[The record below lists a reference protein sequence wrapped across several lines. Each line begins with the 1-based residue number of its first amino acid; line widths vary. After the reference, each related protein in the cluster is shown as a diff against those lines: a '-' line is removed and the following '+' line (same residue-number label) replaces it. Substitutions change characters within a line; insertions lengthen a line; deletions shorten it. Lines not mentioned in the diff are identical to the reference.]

1 MRPIPSTP
9 PWWSG
14 WRPRGQPGAGRPAAG
29 VRPMAAYARL
39 TPVIV
44 VTGFLGSGKTTLLNH
59 MLRHPSLAD
68 AAVLVNEFG
77 AVGLDHF
84 LVEAMDANT
93 VLLESG
99 CLCCTI
105 RGDLK
110 DAIIDLN
117 SRRARGE
124 IPPYRRLI
132 VETTGLADPA
142 PILFTLSAD
151 TMLKHHYRLGS
162 VVTTVD
168 GVNGLRQLKRH
179 PESVKQATVA
189 DRIVLTKPDIAEADT
204 LARLRAKL
212 TRLNGSADQI
222 TAVNGEVDVPRVLR
236 ADVYDPR
243 TKGAEVRRWLAAE
256 AEKDAADD
264 RAEGHGHDISRHDEH
279 IHSFTLSFEGAL
291 DWTAFGIW
299 LTMLLHTHG
308 EKVLRVKGIL
318 NVAGTEAPVVVNG
331 VQHVVHPPIH
341 LAAWPTD
348 DRRSHIVF
356 IVDDPAQTPSSAARR
371 LQQHRRR
378 GGLRRASCPTRSR
391 SSAPA
396 WWAAPG
402 RSSSPARATGSRSTT
417 GRKAVRGR
425 ARAYRDQPGA
435 LEGHGLIDD
444 PAAAARAHLHR
455 PRPRR
460 CAGWRGL
467 RAGERVRARRR
478 EARGLRGDR
487 RHCRAGLGL
496 SARRPQ
502 GFPPRPSPRG
512 WA

>member
-1 MRPIPSTP
+1 
-9 PWWSG
+9 
-14 WRPRGQPGAGRPAAG
+14 
-29 VRPMAAYARL
+29 MATYTRL

-84 LVEAMDANT
+84 LVEAMDENT
-93 VLLESG
+93 VLLGSG

-110 DAIIDLN
+110 DSIIALN

-124 IPPYRRLI
+124 IPHYRRLI

-151 TMLKHHYRLGS
+151 TVLKHHYRLGS
-162 VVTTVD
+162 VITTVD

-189 DRIVLTKPDIAEADT
+189 DRIVLTKPDIADADT
-204 LARLRAKL
+204 LARLRTKL
-212 TRLNGSADQI
+212 TRLNQSAALT
-222 TAVNGEVDVPRVLR
+222 TAVNGKVDVPRLLR
-236 ADVYDPR
+236 ADVYDAR

-256 AEKDAADD
+256 AEKDAADGH
-264 RAEGHGHDISRHDEH
+264 AHGHDHRHDVSRHDEH

-318 NVAGTEAPVVVNG
+318 NVAGTDAPVIVNG

-341 LAAWPTD
+341 LAAWPGE

-356 IVDDPAQTPSSAARR
+356 IVDALAQEDIERSLAAFN
-371 LQQHRRR
+371 
-378 GGLRRASCPTRSR
+378 SI
-391 SSAPA
+391 
-396 WWAAPG
+396 AA
-402 RSSSPARATGSRSTT
+402 
-417 GRKAVRGR
+417 
-425 ARAYRDQPGA
+425 Q
-435 LEGHGLIDD
+435 
-444 PAAAARAHLHR
+444 AA
-455 PRPRR
+455 
-460 CAGWRGL
+460 
-467 RAGERVRARRR
+467 
-478 EARGLRGDR
+478 
-487 RHCRAGLGL
+487 
-496 SARRPQ
+496 
-502 GFPPRPSPRG
+502 
-512 WA
+512 

>member
-1 MRPIPSTP
+1 M
-9 PWWSG
+9 
-14 WRPRGQPGAGRPAAG
+14 
-29 VRPMAAYARL
+29 VAYARL

-59 MLRHPSLAD
+59 MLRHHSLAD

-84 LVEAMDANT
+84 LVEAMDENT

-110 DAIIDLN
+110 DSIIALN

-151 TMLKHHYRLGS
+151 TVLKHHYRLGS
-162 VVTTVD
+162 VITTVD
-168 GVNGLRQLKRH
+168 GVNGLRQLDRH

-204 LARLRAKL
+204 LARLRA
-212 TRLNGSADQI
+212 RLVRINRSAELLV
-222 TAVNGEVDVPRVLR
+222 AVNGKVDVPRVLR
-236 ADVYDPR
+236 ADVYDAR
-243 TKGAEVRRWLAAE
+243 TKGAEVRRWLADE
-256 AEKDAADD
+256 AEKDAAGD
-264 RAEGHGHDISRHDEH
+264 HGHAHDVSRHDAH

-318 NVAGTEAPVVVNG
+318 NVAGADAPVIVNG

-341 LAAWPTD
+341 LAAWPGA

-356 IVDDPAQTPSSAARR
+356 IVDDLPRDAIERSLAAFN
-371 LQQHRRR
+371 
-378 GGLRRASCPTRSR
+378 GI
-391 SSAPA
+391 
-396 WWAAPG
+396 AA
-402 RSSSPARATGSRSTT
+402 
-417 GRKAVRGR
+417 
-425 ARAYRDQPGA
+425 
-435 LEGHGLIDD
+435 E
-444 PAAAARAHLHR
+444 AA
-455 PRPRR
+455 
-460 CAGWRGL
+460 
-467 RAGERVRARRR
+467 
-478 EARGLRGDR
+478 
-487 RHCRAGLGL
+487 
-496 SARRPQ
+496 
-502 GFPPRPSPRG
+502 
-512 WA
+512 

>member
-1 MRPIPSTP
+1 
-9 PWWSG
+9 
-14 WRPRGQPGAGRPAAG
+14 
-29 VRPMAAYARL
+29 MAAYARL

-84 LVEAMDANT
+84 LVEAMDENT

-110 DAIIDLN
+110 DSIIALN

-151 TMLKHHYRLGS
+151 PVLKHHYRLGS
-162 VVTTVD
+162 VITTVD
-168 GVNGLRQLKRH
+168 GVNGLRQLARH
-179 PESVKQATVA
+179 EESVRQATVA
-189 DRIVLTKPDIAEADT
+189 DRIVLTKSDIADGET
-204 LARLRAKL
+204 LARLRTKL
-212 TRLNGSADQI
+212 TRLNRTADQM
-222 TAVNGEVDVPRVLR
+222 TALNGRVDVRRVLR
-236 ADVYDPR
+236 ADVYDAR

-256 AEKDAADD
+256 AERDAADD
-264 RAEGHGHDISRHDEH
+264 RGDHGHRHDVSRHDES
-279 IHSFTLSFEGAL
+279 IHSFTLSFDGAL

-318 NVAGTEAPVVVNG
+318 NVAGTDAPVVVNG

-341 LAAWPTD
+341 LSAWPDD

-356 IVDDPAQTPSSAARR
+356 IVDDLPRE
-371 LQQHRRR
+371 
-378 GGLRRASCPTRSR
+378 
-391 SSAPA
+391 
-396 WWAAPG
+396 
-402 RSSSPARATGSRSTT
+402 
-417 GRKAVRGR
+417 
-425 ARAYRDQPGA
+425 A
-435 LEGHGLIDD
+435 LERSL
-444 PAAAARAHLHR
+444 AAFNRMAA
-455 PRPRR
+455 
-460 CAGWRGL
+460 
-467 RAGERVRARRR
+467 
-478 EARGLRGDR
+478 
-487 RHCRAGLGL
+487 
-496 SARRPQ
+496 
-502 GFPPRPSPRG
+502 
-512 WA
+512 

>member
-1 MRPIPSTP
+1 M
-9 PWWSG
+9 
-14 WRPRGQPGAGRPAAG
+14 
-29 VRPMAAYARL
+29 VAYARL

-84 LVEAMDANT
+84 LVEAMDEST

-110 DAIIDLN
+110 DSIIALN

-151 TMLKHHYRLGS
+151 TVLKHHYRLGS
-162 VVTTVD
+162 VITTVD
-168 GVNGLRQLKRH
+168 GVNGLRQLDRH
-179 PESVKQATVA
+179 PESIKQATVA
-189 DRIVLTKPDIAEADT
+189 DRIVLTKPDIADADT
-204 LARLRAKL
+204 LARLRARL
-212 TRLNGSADQI
+212 TRINRSADQI
-222 TAVNGEVDVPRVLR
+222 TAVNGKVDVPRVLR
-236 ADVYDPR
+236 ADVYDAR

-256 AEKDAADD
+256 AEKAAVEDHAHG
-264 RAEGHGHDISRHDEH
+264 RGHGHDVSRHDEH
-279 IHSFTLSFEGAL
+279 IRSFTLSFEGAL

-318 NVAGTEAPVVVNG
+318 NVAGAHAPVVVNG

-341 LAAWPTD
+341 LAAWPSD
-348 DRRSHIVF
+348 DRHSHIVF
-356 IVDDPAQTPSSAARR
+356 IVDDLAQEDIERSLAAFNNI
-371 LQQHRRR
+371 
-378 GGLRRASCPTRSR
+378 
-391 SSAPA
+391 
-396 WWAAPG
+396 AA
-402 RSSSPARATGSRSTT
+402 
-417 GRKAVRGR
+417 
-425 ARAYRDQPGA
+425 
-435 LEGHGLIDD
+435 E
-444 PAAAARAHLHR
+444 AA
-455 PRPRR
+455 
-460 CAGWRGL
+460 
-467 RAGERVRARRR
+467 
-478 EARGLRGDR
+478 
-487 RHCRAGLGL
+487 
-496 SARRPQ
+496 
-502 GFPPRPSPRG
+502 
-512 WA
+512 

>member
-1 MRPIPSTP
+1 
-9 PWWSG
+9 
-14 WRPRGQPGAGRPAAG
+14 
-29 VRPMAAYARL
+29 MAAYAGL

-84 LVEAMDANT
+84 LVEAMDENT

-110 DAIIDLN
+110 DAIITLN

-132 VETTGLADPA
+132 IETTGLADPA

-151 TMLKHHYRLGS
+151 TVLKHHYRLGS
-162 VVTTVD
+162 VITTVD

-189 DRIVLTKPDIAEADT
+189 DRLVLTKPDIAEADT

-212 TRLNGSADQI
+212 RRLNASAEQI
-222 TAVNGEVDVPRVLR
+222 TAVNGRVDVPRVLR
-236 ADVYDPR
+236 ADVYDAR

-256 AEKDAADD
+256 ADKATADD
-264 RAEGHGHDISRHDEH
+264 HVHAHDVSRHDEN
-279 IHSFTLSFEGAL
+279 IHSFTLSFDGAL

-308 EKVLRVKGIL
+308 ERVLRVKGIL

-356 IVDDPAQTPSSAARR
+356 IVDGLAQDAIERSLAAFNRI
-371 LQQHRRR
+371 
-378 GGLRRASCPTRSR
+378 ATD
-391 SSAPA
+391 
-396 WWAAPG
+396 AA
-402 RSSSPARATGSRSTT
+402 
-417 GRKAVRGR
+417 
-425 ARAYRDQPGA
+425 
-435 LEGHGLIDD
+435 
-444 PAAAARAHLHR
+444 
-455 PRPRR
+455 
-460 CAGWRGL
+460 
-467 RAGERVRARRR
+467 
-478 EARGLRGDR
+478 
-487 RHCRAGLGL
+487 
-496 SARRPQ
+496 
-502 GFPPRPSPRG
+502 
-512 WA
+512 

>member
-1 MRPIPSTP
+1 
-9 PWWSG
+9 
-14 WRPRGQPGAGRPAAG
+14 
-29 VRPMAAYARL
+29 MAAYAKL

-84 LVEAMDANT
+84 LVEAMDENT

-110 DAIIDLN
+110 DAILALN

-151 TMLKHHYRLGS
+151 TVLKHHYRLGA
-162 VVTTVD
+162 VIATVD
-168 GVNGLRQLKRH
+168 GVNGLRQLDRH

-189 DRIVLTKPDIAEADT
+189 DRLVLTKSDIAEAGT
-204 LARLRAKL
+204 LERLRARL
-212 TRLNGSADQI
+212 ARLNGSAELI
-222 TAVNGEVDVPRVLR
+222 VAVNGAVDVPRLLR

-256 AEKDAADD
+256 AEKDAAE
-264 RAEGHGHDISRHDEH
+264 AGAGHAHAHDVSRHDAH

-299 LTMLLHTHG
+299 LTMLLHSHG
-308 EKVLRVKGIL
+308 ERVLRVKGIL
-318 NVAGTEAPVVVNG
+318 NVAGAPAPVVVNG

-341 LAAWPTD
+341 LAAWPD
-348 DRRSHIVF
+348 EDRRSHIVF
-356 IVDDPAQTPSSAARR
+356 IVDGLAQADIERSLAAFN
-371 LQQHRRR
+371 
-378 GGLRRASCPTRSR
+378 GL
-391 SSAPA
+391 
-396 WWAAPG
+396 AA
-402 RSSSPARATGSRSTT
+402 
-417 GRKAVRGR
+417 
-425 ARAYRDQPGA
+425 
-435 LEGHGLIDD
+435 E
-444 PAAAARAHLHR
+444 AA
-455 PRPRR
+455 
-460 CAGWRGL
+460 
-467 RAGERVRARRR
+467 
-478 EARGLRGDR
+478 
-487 RHCRAGLGL
+487 
-496 SARRPQ
+496 
-502 GFPPRPSPRG
+502 
-512 WA
+512 

>member
-1 MRPIPSTP
+1 
-9 PWWSG
+9 
-14 WRPRGQPGAGRPAAG
+14 
-29 VRPMAAYARL
+29 MAAYARL

-84 LVEAMDANT
+84 LVEAMDENT

-110 DAIIDLN
+110 DSIIDLN

-151 TMLKHHYRLGS
+151 TVLKHHYRLGT
-162 VVTTVD
+162 VITTVD
-168 GVNGLRQLKRH
+168 GVNGLGQLDRH

-189 DRIVLTKPDIAEADT
+189 DRIVLTKSDIAEAET
-204 LARLRAKL
+204 LARLDARL
-212 TRLNGSADQI
+212 TRLNRTAERT
-222 TAVNGEVDVPRVLR
+222 TAVNGEVDVRRLLR
-236 ADVYDPR
+236 ADVYDAR

-256 AEKDAADD
+256 ADKAAGDD
-264 RAEGHGHDISRHDEH
+264 DHDHEPSHVHDVSRHDEN

-308 EKVLRVKGIL
+308 ERVLRVKGIL
-318 NVAGTEAPVVVNG
+318 NVAGADAPVIVNG

-341 LAAWPTD
+341 LAAWPGD

-356 IVDDPAQTPSSAARR
+356 IVDGLDREAIETSLAAF
-371 LQQHRRR
+371 
-378 GGLRRASCPTRSR
+378 SR
-391 SSAPA
+391 IA
-396 WWAAPG
+396 
-402 RSSSPARATGSRSTT
+402 
-417 GRKAVRGR
+417 
-425 ARAYRDQPGA
+425 D
-435 LEGHGLIDD
+435 
-444 PAAAARAHLHR
+444 AAA
-455 PRPRR
+455 
-460 CAGWRGL
+460 
-467 RAGERVRARRR
+467 
-478 EARGLRGDR
+478 
-487 RHCRAGLGL
+487 
-496 SARRPQ
+496 
-502 GFPPRPSPRG
+502 
-512 WA
+512 

>member
-1 MRPIPSTP
+1 
-9 PWWSG
+9 
-14 WRPRGQPGAGRPAAG
+14 
-29 VRPMAAYARL
+29 MATYARL

-84 LVEAMDANT
+84 LVEAMDENT

-110 DAIIDLN
+110 DSIIALN

-151 TMLKHHYRLGS
+151 TVLKHHYRLGS
-162 VVTTVD
+162 VITTVD
-168 GVNGLRQLKRH
+168 GVNGLRQLKSH

-189 DRIVLTKPDIAEADT
+189 DRIVLTKPDIADADT
-204 LARLRAKL
+204 LGRLRAKL
-212 TRLNGSADQI
+212 TRLNRSADQI

-236 ADVYDPR
+236 ADVYDAR
-243 TKGAEVRRWLAAE
+243 TKGAEVRRWLADE
-256 AEKDAADD
+256 AEKDRTQGHA
-264 RAEGHGHDISRHDEH
+264 HGHDVSRHDEH

-308 EKVLRVKGIL
+308 ERVLRVKGIL
-318 NVAGTEAPVVVNG
+318 NVAGTDAPVVING

-341 LAAWPTD
+341 LAAWPDD

-356 IVDDPAQTPSSAARR
+356 IVDDLPRQSIERSLAAFNNI
-371 LQQHRRR
+371 
-378 GGLRRASCPTRSR
+378 
-391 SSAPA
+391 
-396 WWAAPG
+396 AA
-402 RSSSPARATGSRSTT
+402 
-417 GRKAVRGR
+417 
-425 ARAYRDQPGA
+425 
-435 LEGHGLIDD
+435 E
-444 PAAAARAHLHR
+444 AA
-455 PRPRR
+455 
-460 CAGWRGL
+460 
-467 RAGERVRARRR
+467 
-478 EARGLRGDR
+478 
-487 RHCRAGLGL
+487 
-496 SARRPQ
+496 
-502 GFPPRPSPRG
+502 
-512 WA
+512 

>member
-1 MRPIPSTP
+1 
-9 PWWSG
+9 
-14 WRPRGQPGAGRPAAG
+14 
-29 VRPMAAYARL
+29 MAAYARL

-84 LVEAMDANT
+84 LVEAMDENT

-110 DAIIDLN
+110 DSIIDLN

-151 TMLKHHYRLGS
+151 TVLKHHYRLGS
-162 VVTTVD
+162 VITTVD

-189 DRIVLTKPDIAEADT
+189 DRIVLTKPDIADADI
-204 LARLRAKL
+204 LARLRTKL
-212 TRLNGSADQI
+212 TRLNGSAEQI
-222 TAVNGEVDVPRVLR
+222 TAVNGEVDVRRVLR
-236 ADVYDPR
+236 ADVYDAR

-256 AEKDAADD
+256 TEKDAADD
-264 RAEGHGHDISRHDEH
+264 RAHGHRHDVSRHDAH

-318 NVAGTEAPVVVNG
+318 NVAGTDAPVVVNG

-341 LAAWPTD
+341 LTAWPTD

-356 IVDDPAQTPSSAARR
+356 IVDDLAQGAIERSLAAFNNI
-371 LQQHRRR
+371 
-378 GGLRRASCPTRSR
+378 
-391 SSAPA
+391 
-396 WWAAPG
+396 AA
-402 RSSSPARATGSRSTT
+402 
-417 GRKAVRGR
+417 
-425 ARAYRDQPGA
+425 
-435 LEGHGLIDD
+435 E
-444 PAAAARAHLHR
+444 AA
-455 PRPRR
+455 
-460 CAGWRGL
+460 
-467 RAGERVRARRR
+467 
-478 EARGLRGDR
+478 
-487 RHCRAGLGL
+487 
-496 SARRPQ
+496 
-502 GFPPRPSPRG
+502 
-512 WA
+512 

>member
-1 MRPIPSTP
+1 
-9 PWWSG
+9 
-14 WRPRGQPGAGRPAAG
+14 
-29 VRPMAAYARL
+29 MATYARL

-84 LVEAMDANT
+84 LVEAMDENT

-110 DAIIDLN
+110 ESIIALN

-151 TMLKHHYRLGS
+151 TVLKHHYRLGS
-162 VVTTVD
+162 VITTVD
-168 GVNGLRQLKRH
+168 GVNGLRQLDRH

-189 DRIVLTKPDIAEADT
+189 DRIVLTKPDIADADT
-204 LARLRAKL
+204 LGRLRAKL
-212 TRLNGSADQI
+212 TRLNRSADQI
-222 TAVNGEVDVPRVLR
+222 TAVNGAVDVPRVLR
-236 ADVYDPR
+236 ADVYDAR

-256 AEKDAADD
+256 AEKDGTQ
-264 RAEGHGHDISRHDEH
+264 GHAHAHDVSRHDAH

-308 EKVLRVKGIL
+308 ERVLRVKGIL
-318 NVAGTEAPVVVNG
+318 NVAGTDAPVVVNG

-341 LAAWPTD
+341 LAAWPGE

-356 IVDDPAQTPSSAARR
+356 IVDDLP
-371 LQQHRRR
+371 
-378 GGLRRASCPTRSR
+378 
-391 SSAPA
+391 
-396 WWAAPG
+396 
-402 RSSSPARATGSRSTT
+402 
-417 GRKAVRGR
+417 
-425 ARAYRDQPGA
+425 
-435 LEGHGLIDD
+435 
-444 PAAAARAHLHR
+444 
-455 PRPRR
+455 
-460 CAGWRGL
+460 
-467 RAGERVRARRR
+467 R
-478 EARGLRGDR
+478 EAIERSL
-487 RHCRAGLGL
+487 AAFN
-496 SARRPQ
+496 SIA
-502 GFPPRPSPRG
+502 
-512 WA
+512 AEAA

>member
-1 MRPIPSTP
+1 M
-9 PWWSG
+9 
-14 WRPRGQPGAGRPAAG
+14 
-29 VRPMAAYARL
+29 VAYARL

-84 LVEAMDANT
+84 LVEAMDENT

-110 DAIIDLN
+110 DSIIALN

-151 TMLKHHYRLGS
+151 TVLKHHYRLGS
-162 VVTTVD
+162 VITTVD
-168 GVNGLRQLKRH
+168 GVNGLRQLDRH

-189 DRIVLTKPDIAEADT
+189 DRIVLTKSDIADVDVIDRLQGR
-204 LARLRAKL
+204 LARINR
-212 TRLNGSADQI
+212 SAELI
-222 TAVNGEVDVPRVLR
+222 TAVNGAVDVPRVLR
-236 ADVYDPR
+236 ADVYDAR
-243 TKGAEVRRWLAAE
+243 TKGAEVRRWLADEAAKEAAE
-256 AEKDAADD
+256 DHTQ
-264 RAEGHGHDISRHDEH
+264 GHAHDVSRHDEH
-279 IHSFTLSFEGAL
+279 IHSFTLSFDGAL

-318 NVAGTEAPVVVNG
+318 NVAGADAPVVING

-341 LAAWPTD
+341 LAAWPGE

-356 IVDDPAQTPSSAARR
+356 IVDDLSRDAIERSLAAFNSIAAQAA
-371 LQQHRRR
+371 
-378 GGLRRASCPTRSR
+378 
-391 SSAPA
+391 
-396 WWAAPG
+396 
-402 RSSSPARATGSRSTT
+402 
-417 GRKAVRGR
+417 
-425 ARAYRDQPGA
+425 
-435 LEGHGLIDD
+435 
-444 PAAAARAHLHR
+444 
-455 PRPRR
+455 
-460 CAGWRGL
+460 
-467 RAGERVRARRR
+467 
-478 EARGLRGDR
+478 
-487 RHCRAGLGL
+487 
-496 SARRPQ
+496 
-502 GFPPRPSPRG
+502 
-512 WA
+512 

>member
-1 MRPIPSTP
+1 M
-9 PWWSG
+9 
-14 WRPRGQPGAGRPAAG
+14 
-29 VRPMAAYARL
+29 VAYARL

-84 LVEAMDANT
+84 LVEAMDENT

-110 DAIIDLN
+110 DSIIALN

-151 TMLKHHYRLGS
+151 TVLKHHYRLGS
-162 VVTTVD
+162 VITTVD
-168 GVNGLRQLKRH
+168 GVNGLRQLDRH

-189 DRIVLTKPDIAEADT
+189 DRIVLTKSDIADADVFGRLRGR
-204 LARLRAKL
+204 LARINR
-212 TRLNGSADQI
+212 SAELI
-222 TAVNGEVDVPRVLR
+222 TAVNGAVDVPRVLR
-236 ADVYDPR
+236 ADVYDAR
-243 TKGAEVRRWLAAE
+243 TKGAEVRRWLAEE
-256 AEKDAADD
+256 AAK
-264 RAEGHGHDISRHDEH
+264 EGTEEHAHAHDVSRHDAH

-318 NVAGTEAPVVVNG
+318 NVAGADAPVVLNG

-341 LAAWPTD
+341 LAAWPSE

-356 IVDDPAQTPSSAARR
+356 IVDDLPRDAIERSLAAFNSIAAQAA
-371 LQQHRRR
+371 
-378 GGLRRASCPTRSR
+378 
-391 SSAPA
+391 
-396 WWAAPG
+396 
-402 RSSSPARATGSRSTT
+402 
-417 GRKAVRGR
+417 
-425 ARAYRDQPGA
+425 
-435 LEGHGLIDD
+435 
-444 PAAAARAHLHR
+444 
-455 PRPRR
+455 
-460 CAGWRGL
+460 
-467 RAGERVRARRR
+467 
-478 EARGLRGDR
+478 
-487 RHCRAGLGL
+487 
-496 SARRPQ
+496 
-502 GFPPRPSPRG
+502 
-512 WA
+512 

>member
-1 MRPIPSTP
+1 
-9 PWWSG
+9 
-14 WRPRGQPGAGRPAAG
+14 
-29 VRPMAAYARL
+29 MAAYAKL

-77 AVGLDHF
+77 AVGLDHL
-84 LVEAMDANT
+84 LVEAMDENT

-110 DAIIDLN
+110 DSIIALN

-151 TMLKHHYRLGS
+151 TVLKHHYRLGS
-162 VVTTVD
+162 VITTVD
-168 GVNGLRQLKRH
+168 GVNGLGQLERH
-179 PESVKQATVA
+179 EESVKQATVA
-189 DRIVLTKPDIAEADT
+189 DRIVLTKPDIADADG
-204 LARLRAKL
+204 LERLGARL
-212 TRLNGSADQI
+212 TRLNRTADQV
-222 TAVNGEVDVPRVLR
+222 TAVNGRVDVLRVLR
-236 ADVYDPR
+236 ADVYDAR

-256 AEKDAADD
+256 AEKDAADGYDD
-264 RAEGHGHDISRHDEH
+264 RGHGHDVSRHDET

-308 EKVLRVKGIL
+308 EKVLRVKGLL
-318 NVAGTEAPVVVNG
+318 NVAGTDAPVVVNG

-356 IVDDPAQTPSSAARR
+356 IVDDLPRAAIE
-371 LQQHRRR
+371 
-378 GGLRRASCPTRSR
+378 RSL
-391 SSAPA
+391 
-396 WWAAPG
+396 AAFN
-402 RSSSPARATGSRSTT
+402 RM
-417 GRKAVRGR
+417 
-425 ARAYRDQPGA
+425 
-435 LEGHGLIDD
+435 
-444 PAAAARAHLHR
+444 AAEAA
-455 PRPRR
+455 
-460 CAGWRGL
+460 
-467 RAGERVRARRR
+467 
-478 EARGLRGDR
+478 
-487 RHCRAGLGL
+487 
-496 SARRPQ
+496 
-502 GFPPRPSPRG
+502 
-512 WA
+512 

>member
-1 MRPIPSTP
+1 M
-9 PWWSG
+9 
-14 WRPRGQPGAGRPAAG
+14 
-29 VRPMAAYARL
+29 VAYARL

-84 LVEAMDANT
+84 LVEAMDENT

-110 DAIIDLN
+110 DSIIALN

-142 PILFTLSAD
+142 PILFTLNAD
-151 TMLKHHYRLGS
+151 TVLKHHYRLGS
-162 VVTTVD
+162 VITTVD
-168 GVNGLRQLKRH
+168 GVNGLRQLDRH
-179 PESVKQATVA
+179 AESVKQATVA
-189 DRIVLTKPDIAEADT
+189 DRIVLTKSDIAEADT
-204 LARLRAKL
+204 LARLRA
-212 TRLNGSADQI
+212 RLARINRSAELLV
-222 TAVNGEVDVPRVLR
+222 AVNGAVDVPRVLR
-236 ADVYDPR
+236 ADVYDAR
-243 TKGAEVRRWLAAE
+243 TKGAEVRRWLAEE
-256 AEKDAADD
+256 AEKDAAEDGD
-264 RAEGHGHDISRHDEH
+264 HAHGHDVSRHDAH
-279 IHSFTLSFEGAL
+279 IHSFTLSFDGAL

-318 NVAGTEAPVVVNG
+318 NVAGADAPVVVNG

-341 LAAWPTD
+341 LWPPGRARTAARTSSSSSTTC
-348 DRRSHIVF
+348 R
-356 IVDDPAQTPSSAARR
+356 ATPSSARSPPSTASRPR
-371 LQQHRRR
+371 PPEETPMPDKIAIV
-378 GGLRRASCPTRSR
+378 GAGLVG
-391 SSAPA
+391 SA
-396 WWAAPG
+396 WAIVF
-402 RSSSPARATGSRSTT
+402 ARAGHRVALYDGTEGQCE
-417 GRKAVRGR
+417 AAL
-425 ARAYRDQPGA
+425 ARIETNLEA

-444 PAAAARAHLHR
+444 PAAAQGAHLHR
-455 PRPRR
+455 RRPRGR
-460 CAGWRGL
+460 AGRRGAC
-467 RAGERVRARRR
+467 AGERVRAHRR

-487 RHCRAGLGL
+487 RH
-496 SARRPQ
+496 RRD
-502 GFPPRPSPRG
+502 RS
-512 WA
+512 

>member
-1 MRPIPSTP
+1 
-9 PWWSG
+9 
-14 WRPRGQPGAGRPAAG
+14 
-29 VRPMAAYARL
+29 MAAYARL

-84 LVEAMDANT
+84 LVEAMDENT

-110 DAIIDLN
+110 DSIIDLN

-151 TMLKHHYRLGS
+151 TVLKHHYRLGS
-162 VVTTVD
+162 VITTVD
-168 GVNGLRQLKRH
+168 GLNGLGQLKRH

-189 DRIVLTKPDIAEADT
+189 DRIVLTKPDIADADAI
-204 LARLRAKL
+204 ARLRAKL
-212 TRLNGSADQI
+212 TRLNGSAEQI
-222 TAVNGEVDVPRVLR
+222 TAVNGEVDVRRVLR
-236 ADVYDPR
+236 ADVYDAR

-264 RAEGHGHDISRHDEH
+264 RAHGHRHDVSRHDAH

-318 NVAGTEAPVVVNG
+318 NVAGTDAPVVVNG

-348 DRRSHIVF
+348 DPPLAHRLHRRRPRAGRHR
-356 IVDDPAQTPSSAARR
+356 ALARR
-371 LQQHRRR
+371 LQQHRRPS
-378 GGLRRASCPTRSR
+378 GLRRTSCPTRLR
-391 SSAPA
+391 SSVPA
-396 WWAAPG
+396 SSAAPG
-402 RSSSPARATGSRSTT
+402 RSFSPAPATGSRSTT
-417 GRKAVRGR
+417 GGRVSAKPRSRVSRPTSRRSKATG
-425 ARAYRDQPGA
+425 
-435 LEGHGLIDD
+435 
-444 PAAAARAHLHR
+444 
-455 PRPRR
+455 
-460 CAGWRGL
+460 
-467 RAGERVRARRR
+467 
-478 EARGLRGDR
+478 
-487 RHCRAGLGL
+487 
-496 SARRPQ
+496 
-502 GFPPRPSPRG
+502 
-512 WA
+512 

>member
-1 MRPIPSTP
+1 
-9 PWWSG
+9 
-14 WRPRGQPGAGRPAAG
+14 
-29 VRPMAAYARL
+29 MAAYAKL

-84 LVEAMDANT
+84 LVEAMDEGT

-110 DAIIDLN
+110 DAIIALN

-151 TMLKHHYRLGS
+151 TVLKHHYRLGS
-162 VVTTVD
+162 VITTVD
-168 GVNGLRQLKRH
+168 GVNGLAQLERH

-189 DRIVLTKPDIAEADT
+189 DRIVLTKSDIADADT
-204 LARLRAKL
+204 VARLGARLK
-212 TRLNGSADQI
+212 RLNSSAEQI
-222 TAVNGEVDVPRVLR
+222 SAVNGRIDVPRVLR
-236 ADVYDPR
+236 ADVYDAR

-256 AEKDAADD
+256 AGKAAADD
-264 RAEGHGHDISRHDEH
+264 HVHGDGRRHDVSRHDEN
-279 IHSFTLSFEGAL
+279 IHSFTLSFDGAL

-318 NVAGTEAPVVVNG
+318 NVAGTHAPVVING

-356 IVDDPAQTPSSAARR
+356 IVDGLAQGAIENSLAAFNRIA
-371 LQQHRRR
+371 
-378 GGLRRASCPTRSR
+378 GK
-391 SSAPA
+391 
-396 WWAAPG
+396 AA
-402 RSSSPARATGSRSTT
+402 
-417 GRKAVRGR
+417 
-425 ARAYRDQPGA
+425 
-435 LEGHGLIDD
+435 
-444 PAAAARAHLHR
+444 
-455 PRPRR
+455 
-460 CAGWRGL
+460 
-467 RAGERVRARRR
+467 
-478 EARGLRGDR
+478 
-487 RHCRAGLGL
+487 
-496 SARRPQ
+496 
-502 GFPPRPSPRG
+502 
-512 WA
+512 

>member
-1 MRPIPSTP
+1 M
-9 PWWSG
+9 
-14 WRPRGQPGAGRPAAG
+14 
-29 VRPMAAYARL
+29 VAYARL

-84 LVEAMDANT
+84 LVEAMDEST

-110 DAIIDLN
+110 DSIIALN

-151 TMLKHHYRLGS
+151 TVLKHHYRLGS
-162 VVTTVD
+162 VITTVD
-168 GVNGLRQLKRH
+168 GVNGLRQLDRH

-189 DRIVLTKPDIAEADT
+189 DRIVLTKPDIADADT
-204 LARLRAKL
+204 LARLRGRL
-212 TRLNGSADQI
+212 TRINRSADQI
-222 TAVNGEVDVPRVLR
+222 TAINGKVDVPRVLR
-236 ADVYDPR
+236 ADVYDAR
-243 TKGAEVRRWLAAE
+243 TKGAEVRRWLADE
-256 AEKDAADD
+256 AEKGAAEDH
-264 RAEGHGHDISRHDEH
+264 AHGHDVSRHDEH

-318 NVAGTEAPVVVNG
+318 NVAGTHAPVVVNG

-341 LAAWPTD
+341 LAAWPSD

-356 IVDDPAQTPSSAARR
+356 IVDDLP
-371 LQQHRRR
+371 
-378 GGLRRASCPTRSR
+378 
-391 SSAPA
+391 
-396 WWAAPG
+396 
-402 RSSSPARATGSRSTT
+402 
-417 GRKAVRGR
+417 
-425 ARAYRDQPGA
+425 
-435 LEGHGLIDD
+435 
-444 PAAAARAHLHR
+444 
-455 PRPRR
+455 
-460 CAGWRGL
+460 
-467 RAGERVRARRR
+467 R
-478 EARGLRGDR
+478 EAIERSL
-487 RHCRAGLGL
+487 AAFN
-496 SARRPQ
+496 SIA
-502 GFPPRPSPRG
+502 
-512 WA
+512 AEAA

>member
-1 MRPIPSTP
+1 
-9 PWWSG
+9 
-14 WRPRGQPGAGRPAAG
+14 
-29 VRPMAAYARL
+29 MATYARL

-84 LVEAMDANT
+84 LVEAMDENT

-110 DAIIDLN
+110 DSIIALN

-142 PILFTLSAD
+142 PILFTLSGD
-151 TMLKHHYRLGS
+151 TVLKHHYRLGS
-162 VVTTVD
+162 VITTVD
-168 GVNGLRQLKRH
+168 GVNGLRQLDRH

-189 DRIVLTKPDIAEADT
+189 DRIVLTKPDIADADT
-204 LARLRAKL
+204 LGRLRAKL
-212 TRLNGSADQI
+212 TRLNRSADQI

-236 ADVYDPR
+236 ADVYDAR
-243 TKGAEVRRWLAAE
+243 TKGAEVRRWLADE
-256 AEKDAADD
+256 AEKDGTQGHA
-264 RAEGHGHDISRHDEH
+264 HGHDVSRHDEH

-308 EKVLRVKGIL
+308 ERVLRVKGIL
-318 NVAGTEAPVVVNG
+318 NVAGTDAPVVING

-341 LAAWPTD
+341 LTAWPDD

-356 IVDDPAQTPSSAARR
+356 IVDDPPRAAIE
-371 LQQHRRR
+371 
-378 GGLRRASCPTRSR
+378 RSL
-391 SSAPA
+391 
-396 WWAAPG
+396 AAFNN
-402 RSSSPARATGSRSTT
+402 
-417 GRKAVRGR
+417 
-425 ARAYRDQPGA
+425 
-435 LEGHGLIDD
+435 I
-444 PAAAARAHLHR
+444 AAEAA
-455 PRPRR
+455 
-460 CAGWRGL
+460 
-467 RAGERVRARRR
+467 
-478 EARGLRGDR
+478 
-487 RHCRAGLGL
+487 
-496 SARRPQ
+496 
-502 GFPPRPSPRG
+502 
-512 WA
+512 